1 MIVLDQEQKKDRL
14 STLVSNHMNQIVASY
29 TRNLENELTAPQYF
43 IIMTLAN
50 EGRKNSSELA
60 ALLSISLSSVTNLT
74 NKLVNKGYIQRME
87 SEEDRRQIYLHL
99 TNAGRELETK
109 IQEKYR
115 EINDRLWTNFSD
127 QELDQLIASYEKML
141 INFNSKG

>member
-1 MIVLDQEQKKDRL
+1 
-14 STLVSNHMNQIVASY
+14 MNQIVASY